1 MDNEKWGLRGGR
13 RYLGAAAAL
22 SLALTTSAGSLALGS
37 APAAAQGKPGTPPA
51 ATGPLFRGSLKAVK
65 AQAANRIAMRIRS
78 LNKAIAQVQS
88 YSFLGPDQATMVGKM
103 QSDISGLQALN
114 AKIQSDTTVQ
124 QAVADASTIFTGFRV
139 YYLVLPADSLVVN
152 IDHLDNILVP
162 DLNSNIS
169 GIEAEEPSNQ
179 AVIGPLVTDMQ
190 NDVQRASSATS
201 GLSAQLLSFTPAD
214 WNANHELLEPARS
227 SVASADRAIWD
238 AERYYYQAVRYL
250 DHHPATTT
258 STTTSPTMPTTTS
271 TTSEPGRLAAIKARA
286 SRGISR
292 RVASLNVAI
301 AVVQSKS
308 YLGPDQ
314 ATLVSIMQ
322 ADLSDLQALGTKI
335 ASDTTVAQALAD
347 YDSIFTQL
355 RVYYLV
361 FPVVQD
367 VIRVD
372 YIDNVALP
380 ALTQEVT
387 SLQGQVNSSNQG
399 VLDPLVS
406 DMQAQGQVITAAT
419 SGVTARLLTFT
430 PAEWNANHALFASV
444 NANIVTSNRALVTA
458 NRDYQR
464 ALAYLRR
471 GLVGKD
477 RSPKQAPKPKRD
489 RDHGGRGH

>member
-1 MDNEKWGLRGGR
+1 MDNEQLGLRGGR
-13 RYLGAAAAL
+13 RYLGGAAAL
-22 SLALTTSAGSLALGS
+22 SLALATGAGSLALAS

-51 ATGPLFRGSLKAVK
+51 VTVPLFRGSLEAVK
-65 AQAANRIAMRIRS
+65 ARAANRIAVRIRS

-103 QSDISGLQALN
+103 QSDISGLQTLN
-114 AKIQSDTTVQ
+114 AKIQSDTTIQ

-152 IDHLDNILVP
+152 IDHVDNILVP

-169 GIEAEEPSNQ
+169 GIQAEENSSNQ
-179 AVIGPLVTDMQ
+179 AVIGPLVADMQ
-190 NDVQRASSATS
+190 NEVQLASSATS
-201 GLSAQLLSFTPAD
+201 GLTGQLLGFTPAD

-238 AERYYYQAVRYL
+238 AERYYYQAARYL
-250 DHHPATTT
+250 DHHPTTTTT
-258 STTTSPTMPTTTS
+258 STSMPTTTS

-286 SRGISR
+286 SRDISR
-292 RVASLNVAI
+292 RVASLNAAI

-308 YLGPDQ
+308 YLGSDQ

-361 FPVVQD
+361 VPVVQD

-372 YIDNVALP
+372 YMDNVVVP
-380 ALTQEVT
+380 ALNQEVS

-406 DMQAQGQVITAAT
+406 DIQAQGQVITAAT
-419 SGVTARLLTFT
+419 SGLTAQLLTFT
-430 PAEWNANHALFASV
+430 PAEWSANHALFASV
-444 NANIVTSNRALVTA
+444 NTNIVTSNRALVTA

-489 RDHGGRGH
+489 RDHRGRGH